1 MTEHHSSFVERELA
15 SQPDC
20 WAQVVAQLDR
30 FVPALPRR
38 GERVAV
44 VGCGTS
50 LYMSRAFAA
59 LREAAGEG
67 ETDAFPASEFPAD
80 RQYDRVVAI
89 SRSGTTTEVVDLLRR
104 IAGSTPTTTITADA
118 ATPVGELGTDVIELT
133 MATEQ
138 SVVQT
143 RFPTSVLALVRA
155 SLGEDL
161 SDVIA
166 AGRDAVS
173 APLPIKSGEHRQF
186 TFLGRGWAAAV
197 AEEAALK
204 CREAAGAWT
213 EAYPAMEYRHGPIS
227 VSGDGTAVW
236 VFGEAPAGLAGDVA
250 GTGATFI
257 DDDLDPLVDLIRA
270 QRLAVELAHKNGRDP
285 DHPLSLSFSVIL
297 NSEQSE

>member
-1 MTEHHSSFVERELA
+1 MTEHASSFVERELA

-20 WAQVVAQLDR
+20 WEQLVAQLDR
-30 FVPALPRR
+30 FVPALPRP

-50 LYMSRAFAA
+50 LYMSRAYAA

-67 ETDAFPASEFPAD
+67 ETDAFPASEFPTS
-80 RQYDRVVAI
+80 RTYDRIVAI
-89 SRSGTTTEVVDLLRR
+89 SRSGTTTELVDLLRVV
-104 IAGSTPTTTITADA
+104 AGSTPTTTITADA
-118 ATPVGELGTDVIELT
+118 ATPAAELASDLIELT

-143 RFPTSVLALVRA
+143 RFPTTALALFRA

-161 SDVIA
+161 SGVIA
-166 AGRDAVS
+166 AGREAVG
-173 APLPIKSGEHRQF
+173 APLPVNPGDDHQF
-186 TFLGRGWAAAV
+186 SFLGRGWAAAV

-227 VSGDGTAVW
+227 VSGNGTVVW
-236 VFGEAPAGLAGDVA
+236 VFGEAPVGLADDVA
-250 GTGATFI
+250 ATGATFI

-270 QRLAVELAHKNGRDP
+270 QRLAVELAFRNGRDP

-297 NSEQSE
+297 NSEQS

>member
-1 MTEHHSSFVERELA
+1 VSEQPSSFVEQELA

-20 WAQVVAQLDR
+20 WAEVVAQLDR
-30 FVPALPRR
+30 FVPALPQR

-50 LYMSRAFAA
+50 LYMSRGYAA

-67 ETDAFPASEFPAD
+67 ETDAFPASEFPAG
-80 RQYDRVVAI
+80 RRYDRIVAI
-89 SRSGTTTEVVDLLRR
+89 TRSGTTTELVDLLRSL
-104 IAGSTPTTTITADA
+104 AGSTPTTTITADA
-118 ATPVGELGTDVIELT
+118 ATPAAELATDLIELT

-143 RFPTSVLALVRA
+143 RFPTSALALFRA

-161 SDVIA
+161 SGVIA
-166 AGRDAVS
+166 AGRDAVT
-173 APLPIKSGEHRQF
+173 APLPTKPGEHHQF

-197 AEEAALK
+197 AEEAGLK

-227 VSGDGTAVW
+227 VSGDGTVVW
-236 VFGEAPAGLAGDVA
+236 VFGDAPAGLAGDVA
-250 GTGATFI
+250 ATGATFV
-257 DDDLDPLVDLIRA
+257 DDVLDPLVDLIRA
-270 QRLAVELAHKNGRDP
+270 QRLAVALAHTNGRDP

-297 NSEQSE
+297 NSDQS

>member
-1 MTEHHSSFVERELA
+1 MADQPASHVARELA

-20 WAQVVAQLDR
+20 WRAAIGELASYTQ
-30 FVPALPRR
+30 ALPQK

-50 LYMSRAFAA
+50 LYVSRTYAA
-59 LREAAGEG
+59 LREGAGHG
-67 ETDAFPASEFPAD
+67 ETDAFPASEYRFN
-80 RQYDRVVAI
+80 RTYDRIVTI
-89 SRSGTTTEVVDLLRR
+89 SRSGTTTEVVDLLER
-104 IAGSTPTTTITADA
+104 IGSSTPTTAITADA
-118 ATPVGELGTDVIELT
+118 STPAAELASDVIELT

-143 RFPTSVLALVRA
+143 RFPTAALAIFRA

-161 SDVIA
+161 GAVIDA
-166 AGRDAVS
+166 ARDAVTT
-173 APLPIKSGEHRQF
+173 PLPVTPGEHRQF
-186 TFLGRGWAAAV
+186 TFLGLDWAAGI

-236 VFGEAPAGLAGDVA
+236 VFGPAPAGLADDVLA
-250 GTGATFI
+250 TGATLI
-257 DDDLDPLVDLIRA
+257 DDDLDPMVDLVRA
-270 QRLAVELAHKNGRDP
+270 QRLAVELAHVNGRDP
-285 DHPLSLSFSVIL
+285 DHPLSLAFSVIL
-297 NSEQSE
+297 DDF

>member
-1 MTEHHSSFVERELA
+1 VTEHDSSFVGRELA

-20 WAQVVAQLDR
+20 WAQVIAQLDR
-30 FVPALPRR
+30 FAPALPRR

-50 LYMSRAFAA
+50 LYMSRAYAA

-67 ETDAFPASEFPAD
+67 ETDAFPASEFRAN

-89 SRSGTTTEVVDLLRR
+89 SRSGTTTEVVDLLHGL
-104 IAGSTPTTTITADA
+104 AGSTPTTAITADA
-118 ATPVGELGTDVIELT
+118 STPIAELATDVIELT

-143 RFPTSVLALVRA
+143 RFPTTALALCRA

-161 SDVIA
+161 SGVVA
-166 AGRDAVS
+166 AGRDAVR
-173 APLPIKSGEHRQF
+173 APLPVKPGEHRQF
-186 TFLGRGWAAAV
+186 TFLGRGWAAAI

-227 VSGDGTAVW
+227 VSGDGTVVW
-236 VFGEAPAGLAGDVA
+236 VFGEAPAGLADDVA
-250 GTGATFI
+250 GTGATFV
-257 DDDLDPLVDLIRA
+257 DDDLDPLADLIRA
-270 QRLAVELAHKNGRDP
+270 QRLAVHLAHENGRDP

-297 NSEQSE
+297 DSESSE

>member
-1 MTEHHSSFVERELA
+1 VTEHASSFVERELA

-20 WAQVVAQLDR
+20 WAQVVAQLDQ
-30 FVPALPRR
+30 FVPVLPRR

-50 LYMSRAFAA
+50 LYMSRAYAA

-67 ETDAFPASEFPAD
+67 ETDAFPASEFPTG
-80 RQYDRVVAI
+80 RTYDRIVAI
-89 SRSGTTTEVVDLLRR
+89 SRSGTTTEVVDLLRG
-104 IAGSTPTTTITADA
+104 IGGSTPTTTITADA
-118 ATPVGELGTDVIELT
+118 ATPVAELATDVIELT

-143 RFPTSVLALVRA
+143 RFPTTVLALFRA

-161 SDVIA
+161 SRVIS
-166 AGRDAVS
+166 AGREAVT
-173 APLPIKSGEHRQF
+173 APLPVKPGEDRQF

-227 VSGDGTAVW
+227 VSGDGTVVW
-236 VFGEAPAGLAGDVA
+236 VFGESPVGLAADVA

-257 DDDLDPLVDLIRA
+257 DDDLDPLADLIRV
-270 QRLAVELAHKNGRDP
+270 QRLAVALARAKGADP
-285 DHPLSLSFSVIL
+285 DRPRNLSRSVIL
-297 NSEQSE
+297 S

>member
-1 MTEHHSSFVERELA
+1 MTEHDSSFVERELA

-30 FVPALPRR
+30 FVPALPKS

-50 LYMSRAFAA
+50 LYMSRAYAA

-89 SRSGTTTEVVDLLRR
+89 SRSGTTTEVVDVLRG

-118 ATPVGELGTDVIELT
+118 ATPVAELATDLIELT

-143 RFPTSVLALVRA
+143 RFPTSVLALFRA

-161 SDVIA
+161 SGVIA

-173 APLPIKSGEHRQF
+173 AQLPVKPGEHRQF
-186 TFLGRGWAAAV
+186 TFLGRRWAAAV

-227 VSGDGTAVW
+227 VSGDDTVVW
-236 VFGEAPAGLAGDVA
+236 VFGEAPAGLAHDVA

-270 QRLAVELAHKNGRDP
+270 QRLAVGLAYKNGRDP

-297 NSEQSE
+297 NSDQS